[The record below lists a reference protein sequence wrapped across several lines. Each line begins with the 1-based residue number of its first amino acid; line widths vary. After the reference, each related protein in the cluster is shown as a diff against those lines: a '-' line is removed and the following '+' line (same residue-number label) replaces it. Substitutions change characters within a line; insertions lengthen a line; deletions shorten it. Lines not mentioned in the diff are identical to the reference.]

1 MNSLETRV
9 DGLEM
14 ALDEISYD
22 LALSNGRIPNKEYA
36 ENICCKLPGTEFLS
50 SKFWRRTEGQFSTSR
65 LSSSGNM
72 ECFRAINATADTET
86 YNIDNQKLQH
96 PYGGGYILN
105 SLSDVHDSGLQ
116 SNRTLK
122 NIIQKSDRSQACS
135 IGGPDGPSPSS
146 VSKNQVIINRR

>member
-1 MNSLETRV
+1 
-9 DGLEM
+9 M

-36 ENICCKLPGTEFLS
+36 ENTCCKLPGTEFLS
-50 SKFWRRTEGQFSTSR
+50 SKFCRRTEGQFSTSR

-72 ECFRAINATADTET
+72 ECFRAINAAADTQT

-96 PYGGGYILN
+96 PHGGGYILN
-105 SLSDVHDSGLQ
+105 SLSDVHDSRENFRLQ

-122 NIIQKSDRSQACS
+122 NIIQESDRLQACS
-135 IGGPDGPSPSS
+135 IGGPDGASASS